1 MAAELMLRQPTA
13 QEIETVTEQV
23 GGNWLPYLMDM
34 QLSRNYLNGM
44 QHPEQWDISVSGLN
58 APFGWLQ
65 IDRLPMDDEDG
76 HGLLLAWQ
84 SVLSACH
91 TLGMKVAF
99 VLRRMK
105 GQTRIY
111 LGAISEA
118 GNRHAA
124 CNVMKQ
130 CMSVYLPGAV
140 LQEQKAGFDMSETLA
155 AVGDYT
161 GMVTGI
167 PSLQVKGDQP
177 LTQTLDK
184 LARGVTASG
193 SQKNYAMVV
202 IADPAKDME
211 ISQLQQKLL
220 QIKSEIHTMASYSE
234 TEGENESKNE
244 GTSKTRLSGMA
255 VILSLVKSASMV
267 SSLTG
272 DIFGYVGMST
282 LAVMMG
288 SLVGNR
294 GKNETDVHGL
304 SHSLSREH
312 KDFTI
317 NYCEKLID
325 KHISRMEGGRSTGF
339 WQVGTYVLGEER
351 ETVDAV
357 LALLRSVYSGSE
369 SYVEP
374 IRVMNTSG
382 NEQIHEM
389 ICNMRFVPL
398 PASPETVRNGHWHVL
413 GRMYESLTTP
423 LTTQELS
430 LATSLPHRD
439 VPGLRFVRNTVHFA
453 ANPAVVQHKENA
465 IVLGQLM
472 DMGSQQVAD
481 YAMDVHALVRHT
493 LVAGST
499 GSGKSTT
506 CKRIL
511 REVLSKNVPVMIIE
525 PAKDD
530 YVNWAIKMNKTLPP
544 DKQFTIYMPGA
555 DEFEGIPLPQLKLN
569 PFEPAAYRDSRVRI
583 QQHSEHFSTLLNACL
598 PSEDIIPILIDESV
612 QHCIRVK
619 TANAGIDIDERL
631 NEQMKQYPTMVSL
644 GCAGNA
650 IIKRKTY
657 AQQTKDSF
665 EEILRTR
672 FEYLK
677 RGTRGSILNTPK
689 SVDFDE
695 LFSKPTVINLSCLAG
710 SKDKA
715 LIMSLLL
722 LALYEYRQSRYA
734 NDVAYRAEAKKNHLM
749 HLMLI
754 EEAHNVLTKPLP
766 TAGGGSPE
774 MAAADLFT
782 NILSE
787 IRSYGQGMM
796 IVDQVPTRLIDD
808 AVKNTNYK
816 ITHRLSSPDD
826 IAVMA
831 SGMGLNDEQQAM
843 VASLEIGHAIVCGD
857 QDDGATWV
865 RMNR

>member
-1 MAAELMLRQPTA
+1 MQTELMVRQPTKLELSMA
-13 QEIETVTEQV
+13 EEQI
-23 GGNWLPYLMDM
+23 GGNWMPYLMDM
-34 QLSRNYLNGM
+34 QLSRNYLNNI
-44 QHPEQWDISVSGLN
+44 QNPEQWDISVSGLN

-65 IDRLPMDDEDG
+65 IDRLPMDDENG
-76 HGLLLAWQ
+76 YGLLQAWQ

-91 TLGMKVAF
+91 TLGLKVAF
-99 VLRRMK
+99 VLRRVK
-105 GQTRIY
+105 GQTKIY
-111 LGAISEA
+111 LGAINGD

-130 CMSVYLPGAV
+130 CVSVYMPGAV
-140 LQEQKAGFDMSETLA
+140 LQEQNAGFDMAETLSPA
-155 AVGDYT
+155 GEFT
-161 GMVTGI
+161 GVVTGI
-167 PSLQVKGDQP
+167 PSLQGRDDHP
-177 LTQTLDK
+177 LAQTLDK
-184 LARGVTASG
+184 LAGGITAGG
-193 SQKNYAMVV
+193 SHKNYALVV
-202 IADPAKDME
+202 IADPAKDAE
-211 ISQLQQKLL
+211 ITQLQQKLL
-220 QIKSEIHTMASYSE
+220 RIKSELHTLASYSE
-234 TEGENESKNE
+234 SQGENEGTNE
-244 GTSKTRLSGMA
+244 GNSKTRRSGMA
-255 VILSLVKSASMV
+255 VILSMVQSATLISGMTGNLLGYAGMSLLSTMMGALVGDKGKSETQTHSLT
-267 SSLTG
+267 SSLT
-272 DIFGYVGMST
+272 
-282 LAVMMG
+282 
-288 SLVGNR
+288 
-294 GKNETDVHGL
+294 H
-304 SHSLSREH
+304 EH

-317 NYCEKLID
+317 SYCEKLID
-325 KHISRMEGGRSTGF
+325 KHVARMEGGRSMGF

-374 IRVMNTSG
+374 IRVINTSG

-389 ICNMRFVPL
+389 ISSMRFVPL
-398 PASPETVRNGHWHVL
+398 PVPTDDPGGHWHVL

-430 LATSLPHRD
+430 LATSLPHND
-439 VPGLRFVRNTVHFA
+439 VPGLRFVRNAVHFA
-453 ANPAVVQHKENA
+453 ANPAVVRQKENA

-472 DMGSQQVAD
+472 DMGAQQVSD
-481 YAMDVHALVRHT
+481 YAMDVNALVRHT

-511 REVLSKNVPVMIIE
+511 REVLGKNIPVLIIE

-530 YVNWAIKMNKTLPP
+530 YVTWAMEMNKTLPE
-544 DKQFTIYMPGA
+544 QSRFTIYMPGA
-555 DEFEGIPLPQLKLN
+555 DEFDGVELPQFHLN
-569 PFEPAAYRDSRVRI
+569 PFQPAAYRDSKVRI
-583 QQHSEHFSTLLNACL
+583 QQHSEHFATLLNACL

-619 TANAGIDIDERL
+619 TTNAGIDIDQRL

-677 RGTRGSILNTPK
+677 RGTRGSILNTPR

-695 LFSKPTVINLSCLAG
+695 LFSRPAVINLSCLAG

-734 NDVAYRAEAKKNHLM
+734 NDPAYRDEAKKNRLM

-754 EEAHNVLTKPLP
+754 EEAHNVLTRPAP
-766 TAGGGSPE
+766 TANGGSPE

-796 IVDQVPTRLIDD
+796 IVDQVPTRLIED

-816 ITHRLSSPDD
+816 ITHRLASPDD
-826 IAVMA
+826 IEVMA
-831 SGMGLNDEQQAM
+831 RGMGLNEEQQEM
-843 VASLEIGHAIVCGD
+843 VASLEIGHAIVRGD
-857 QDDGATWV
+857 QDDGPSWV
-865 RMNR
+865 KMKR